1 MANFQLED
9 LLRDD
14 RKDANL
20 LPDLSK
26 ATCNS
31 EAEFKPIYE
40 CSPDFKIK
48 PDKVRKDDVKVR
60 DSIKEFSWR
69 TTRKEL
75 RAISR
80 EWSYGDPVPPDMRV
94 LNLQELQQV
103 PIDWRMLTPLRPKL
117 RQDEEMFSRLVTK
130 RAAGGWRLAS
140 GERDC
145 KREIERRAQV
155 EMGKLQLKTRARE
168 RRSFVSPIR
177 RAKNR
182 AGIIQS
188 SVRICGDCGEEF
200 CGGESCGDVLYDAFI
215 RVTVSPHP
223 AAKARSTADAAAIIA
238 GMSAGPG
245 QSGKKKRK
253 HAPGV
258 PRAAAGKR
266 KGSKTP
272 RLLVRKGKAGK
283 PARKG
288 SKLSAD
294 QVQGNAGTGAHGTRK
309 FRHKCTKYRGRKRNT
324 D

>member
-117 RQDEEMFSRLVTK
+117 RQDEEMFSRL
-130 RAAGGWRLAS
+130 
-140 GERDC
+140 
-145 KREIERRAQV
+145 V